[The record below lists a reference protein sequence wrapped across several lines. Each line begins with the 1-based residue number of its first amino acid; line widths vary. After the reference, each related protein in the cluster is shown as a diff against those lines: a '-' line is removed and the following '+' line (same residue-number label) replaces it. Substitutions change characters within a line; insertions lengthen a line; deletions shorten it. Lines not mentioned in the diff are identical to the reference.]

1 MPETTQLV
9 QLIIAAV
16 IVLIVALI
24 EVGAAIALFVWW
36 VRLRQPA
43 SAAAE
48 PAPAPS
54 SEPEP
59 GEKAPAAPEGPGQV
73 MIRFQ
78 ALARELEAATKDLQR
93 YNGTREVQLQGWQQM
108 SADIIR
114 RIMPVLENLEPF
126 LNDENDAVADVAQ
139 LAHGRLLTELVTLG
153 VTQIIPTPGDEF
165 DGRCHQLNAH
175 STGYPPYRVK
185 RVVAPGYRFQP
196 RITGAA
202 EIVVKPAEVIVESAD
217 AHPAE
222 PVTAE

>member
-1 MPETTQLV
+1 MGYS
-9 QLIIAAV
+9 LIKTWYGIIIPCISSLQPLASG
-16 IVLIVALI
+16 LI

-43 SAAAE
+43 PAAA
-48 PAPAPS
+48 
-54 SEPEP
+54 EP

-73 MIRFQ
+73 LVRFQ

-126 LNDENDAVADVAQ
+126 LNDENDAVAEVAQ

-153 VTQIIPTPGDEF
+153 VTQIIPTPGDDF

-217 AHPAE
+217 AQPAE